1 MIIKVQDQLTKCLI
15 FMWGKLQFCM
25 NVDGVAN
32 VILTS
37 TMLQFLMDVDSV
49 VNMIMTIET
58 FVIFIFVA

>member
-1 MIIKVQDQLTKCLI
+1 
-15 FMWGKLQFCM
+15 MWGKLQFCM